1 MHRIVPEVAAPR
13 TCGSLTNLFPPSSEI
28 TRSTVSVA
36 SRRPFPEPTRPP
48 TLGPGDAVRL
58 KFLYPGG
65 TVEIL
70 DCTWTALVGLGADG
84 SETLSPWVVI
94 DFEGRQ
100 IWKPLAYLVQAEL
113 LEAHGESATPMDR
126 VPARPSGDFG
136 YHR

>member
-1 MHRIVPEVAAPR
+1 MAIKGAP
-13 TCGSLTNLFPPSSEI
+13 PQQ
-28 TRSTVSVA
+28 
-36 SRRPFPEPTRPP
+36 TRPP

-65 TVEIL
+65 AVEIL
-70 DCTWTALVGLGADG
+70 DCTWTALVGLSADG
-84 SETLSPWVVI
+84 AETVSTWVVI

-113 LEAHGESATPMDR
+113 LEPHRESATPADR
-126 VPARPSGDFG
+126 MAARPSGDFG